1 MPVSETKQF
10 NKHIW
15 GIRFEEIL
23 SPPDYLIWRLK
34 INNPFYD
41 KNKGRYQI
49 GINEK
54 LLRRAISEGVKEFRL
69 IVGQKEIP
77 FKPPTEKELK
87 VKDRKKEF
95 EDKPSL
101 FENSSP
107 LRIYHFI
114 I

>member
-41 KNKGRYQI
+41 KNKGRYLI

-77 FKPPTEKELK
+77 FKPPTEK
-87 VKDRKKEF
+87 
-95 EDKPSL
+95 
-101 FENSSP
+101 N
-107 LRIYHFI
+107 
-114 I
+114 